1 MFRFLTQ
8 QLEQHLQAYKASCG
22 LSAIEGTVFPP
33 EQQKVQHFS
42 EFEVVKPPISGTSSQ
57 IDKHSQ

>member
-8 QLEQHLQAYKASCG
+8 QLEQHLQAYKTSCG
-22 LSAIEGTVFPP
+22 LSGIEGTVFPA
-33 EQQKVQHFS
+33 EQKVQHFS

-57 IDKHSQ
+57 IAQ